1 MLTTKTIKSGP
12 VANYSIS
19 GCYYPQECRFRS
31 RRLRW
36 TVSGSA
42 TQSSLGSRQLVR
54 VSSLQIR
61 CQFCSRCVPAI
72 PFEESSACSW
82 DWERLCMRSSHQ
94 RNKAVAVLG
103 GNSSVPPSPTVVG
116 APPSE
121 ASKLA
126 VAAAAAAQREIAGT

>member
-12 VANYSIS
+12 VANHSIS
-19 GCYYPQECRFRS
+19 GWYYPQECRFRS

-36 TVSGSA
+36 TVSGSV
-42 TQSSLGSRQLVR
+42 TQSSLGSRQLVL
-54 VSSLQIR
+54 VCSPQIR
-61 CQFCSRCVPAI
+61 CQFQSRCVPAI
-72 PFEESSACSW
+72 LFEESSDCSW
-82 DWERLCMRSSHQ
+82 DREWLCARSSRQ

-103 GNSSVPPSPTVVG
+103 GNPSVPPSPTVVC

-126 VAAAAAAQREIAGT
+126 VAAAAAQCENAGT